1 MNVCVY
7 GSASEKL
14 APVYY
19 DAAAQLGRLIAE
31 AGFGLVFG
39 GGRFGLM
46 GAVSLAAREA
56 GGVTIGVAPRF
67 FEQHGVL
74 DPNCDQFYFTDN
86 MRERKQKMEELSNAF
101 IVTPG
106 GIGTFDEFFEI
117 LTLRQLRQH
126 KKPVLVLDTNGYY
139 TCLRQMLAHSESEG
153 FISASSTRMSL
164 TSEGGSSASLVDFFT
179 QPETLV
185 ERLKLLLVR

>member
-74 DPNCDQFYFTDN
+74 DSNCDQFYFTEN

-126 KKPVLVLDTNGYY
+126 EKPVLVLDTNGYY
-139 TCLRQMLAHSESEG
+139 TCLRQMLAHAESEG